1 MKFKRQ
7 FILFVGIIS
16 IAIILAAG
24 VGFASDDVELK
35 EYDFDS
41 YFKMNVPK
49 DVNFEISDDGGNTS
63 GNITLLKTYTD
74 NNTKINVVYAQTK
87 DNGKADLVSYYE
99 DMAKNDKGVNITV
112 VNNTTVIHFND
123 ENTIGEIE
131 YHDMAIAGDDTQ
143 YILIQCD
150 DADLMNAMAGS
161 IKLK

>member
-1 MKFKRQ
+1 MR
-7 FILFVGIIS
+7 ICVNPRDLFDYS
-16 IAIILAAG
+16 
-24 VGFASDDVELK
+24 
-35 EYDFDS
+35 DS
-41 YFKMNVPK
+41 Y
-49 DVNFEISDDGGNTS
+49 
-63 GNITLLKTYTD
+63 Y
-74 NNTKINVVYAQTK
+74 
-87 DNGKADLVSYYE
+87 LVSYYE

-112 VNNTTVIHFND
+112 VNNTTVIHFSD